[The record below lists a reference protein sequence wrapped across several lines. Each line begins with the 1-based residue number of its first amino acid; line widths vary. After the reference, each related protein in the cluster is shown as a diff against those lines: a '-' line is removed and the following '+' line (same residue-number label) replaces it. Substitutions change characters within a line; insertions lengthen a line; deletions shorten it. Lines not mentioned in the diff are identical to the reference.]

1 MGKSRRIK
9 TKRLAQEVLEKYPDR
24 FTNDFAENKTLLEEV
39 LINSTKTLRNKIA
52 GYLTSY
58 MNSRERTEA

>member
-9 TKRLAQEVLEKYPDR
+9 TKRLAKEVLEKYPDR

-39 LINSTKTLRNKIA
+39 LINSTKMLRNKIA

>member
-39 LINSTKTLRNKIA
+39 LINSTKMLRNKIA